1 MGDAD
6 PEILFLYRSLDLG
19 GVLLMGI
26 LGGTIAR
33 QRHFDVMGFL
43 FLALFSSLGGGMIRD
58 ALIGRGTVAAMAQPE
73 YLALAFSGAIIAWL
87 TNFRGRAWELFQV
100 HADAIVLGAWAVTGC
115 VKALSHDLPYLS
127 AIFMGVVTGVGGGMI
142 RDVVIGQV
150 PGIFRG
156 GKLYAIPALVS
167 GASMVAFHVA
177 GHDAV
182 GMIISPV
189 LGSGL
194 AILSYWRGWSVATDP
209 EWAPVNMT
217 VAQLRRALRVA
228 EVHGRNAARRIEP
241 SPARRLRHAAME
253 RAAARRKG
261 MQDEIIR
268 AARAGEWG
276 PDPDPAP

>member
-1 MGDAD
+1 MGDVD

-43 FLALFSSLGGGMIRD
+43 FLALFSSL
-58 ALIGRGTVAAMAQPE
+58 
-73 YLALAFSGAIIAWL
+73 
-87 TNFRGRAWELFQV
+87 
-100 HADAIVLGAWAVTGC
+100 
-115 VKALSHDLPYLS
+115 
-127 AIFMGVVTGVGGGMI
+127 GGGMI